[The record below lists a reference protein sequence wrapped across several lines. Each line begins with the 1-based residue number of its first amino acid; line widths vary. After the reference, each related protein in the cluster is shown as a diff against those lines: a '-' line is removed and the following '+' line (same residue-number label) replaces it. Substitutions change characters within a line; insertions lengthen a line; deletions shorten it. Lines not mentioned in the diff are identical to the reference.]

1 MFTSRFFYLLIV
13 VGLFVVTACAPKTEL
28 TPTAEPTVIPT
39 ATATIAPTPTTA
51 PTVIPSITPSAV
63 PTEVG
68 SFPVGKLI
76 SQTDPTSYFTF
87 SRDGKWAHRAVDMQF
102 ALASG
107 KYRVEGDL
115 YFQLTNSAGCPSTSF
130 KFSFDGTYLKF
141 QLTDESRNDTS
152 CPDRNGFYDNTTYI
166 FSP

>member
-1 MFTSRFFYLLIV
+1 MFTHRLFYLLIV
-13 VGLFVVTACAPKTEL
+13 VGLFVFSACAPKAEP
-28 TPTAEPTVIPT
+28 TPTAKPTVVPT
-39 ATATIAPTPTTA
+39 ATATIVPTATTA
-51 PTVIPSITPSAV
+51 PTVIPSVTPTAV

-68 SFPVGKLI
+68 SFPIGKFV
-76 SQTDPTSYFTF
+76 SQTDPASYFTF
-87 SRDGKWAHRAVDMQF
+87 SKDGRWAHRAVDMQF

-107 KYRVEGDL
+107 KYRAEGDL

-141 QLTDESRNDTS
+141 QLTDESGNDQS